1 MSLSV
6 NKSEFDKAIALIEDF
21 KVKIKLDQSKP
32 DDLKTLKILQCREN
46 NHKFEYD
53 LAVMICGDENS
64 SFPYRSSTKITDFFQ
79 RLSLNYVHDG
89 STRRFWVED
98 TLKQLGIRD
107 IERIIKRG
115 LFSKRDFKDFCLEKN
130 LNHNEQFSKAILEF
144 QQFINDSL
152 LENEEMDLAFLLNMN
167 VNTEL
172 LFNQN
177 PVTNDKELN
186 NLIIEAKER
195 FLNPKDKQIDLEKI
209 WDAFERIKT
218 YYGENKKTSINK
230 LIDNIS
236 SDLKKDIFNDEFN
249 SLTTIGNIYRIRHH
263 EKGKFEIND
272 QKQIDYLFFRVLSLI
287 DLCIEKIKQ
296 EST

>member
-1 MSLSV
+1 
-6 NKSEFDKAIALIEDF
+6 
-21 KVKIKLDQSKP
+21 
-32 DDLKTLKILQCREN
+32 
-46 NHKFEYD
+46 
-53 LAVMICGDENS
+53 
-64 SFPYRSSTKITDFFQ
+64 
-79 RLSLNYVHDG
+79 
-89 STRRFWVED
+89 
-98 TLKQLGIRD
+98 
-107 IERIIKRG
+107 
-115 LFSKRDFKDFCLEKN
+115 
-130 LNHNEQFSKAILEF
+130 
-144 QQFINDSL
+144 
-152 LENEEMDLAFLLNMN
+152 MN

-195 FLNPKDKQIDLEKI
+195 FLNPKDKQIALEKI